1 MTKKINIKK
10 VGNKVKEKA
19 SNIKSDTKKKISGNL
34 KSLIVI
40 LFYTL
45 GIVAATTILIFGLYI
60 IITAPDF
67 NTQELY
73 KKEAT
78 VLYDKDGN
86 EITRLGS
93 ENRVLVTYDDLP
105 QSLIDALVA
114 TEDSRFFQHN
124 GFDAARFLKASV
136 GQAMGNSSAGGA
148 STLTMQIV
156 KNTYTSSEASGIKG
170 IIRKFTDIYM
180 SVFKI
185 EKTYT
190 KEEIIEFY
198 VNSQWLG
205 NGTINYGGVY
215 GVEQASQNYFGKSVK
230 DLSLPESAL
239 LVGMFNNPTS
249 FNPYNYPENATKR
262 RSVVLSLMVKHGY
275 ITETEKEAAEAI
287 PVESLL
293 VDLDKKSYTN
303 PYQPF
308 IDYVIENVK
317 ETTGNDPYFVP
328 MAIKTTMDR
337 GMQDVVNNV
346 TNGNG
351 GYTFVDDKVQMGLA
365 ITSTKDGSV
374 LALSGGRNYA
384 AAGLNRATDIRR
396 QPGSTA
402 KPIFDYGPYIEYA
415 NGSTKNYFFDE
426 PYTYSSGGSI
436 KNYDNRYK
444 GLITMEDALVDSRN
458 VPALQAFQEV
468 DNEKIAEFATNLG
481 IDYGEGL
488 YESCS
493 IGGFDGVSPLQM
505 SAAYAAFGRGGDYI
519 APYAYTEITY
529 LETDKTEK
537 YNYEKVKVMSAETA
551 YMITDMLVTGG
562 ASGVGGSIRVSGTQV
577 AAKGGTTTMD
587 SSSRK
592 TLGLPSSVT
601 PDHWNNTYTPDY
613 SISLW
618 YGYDSLS
625 KGGSYITSS
634 PGSKARRGIMAAVAN
649 KVYKKNSKFKKPSG
663 VVSVTVEK
671 ETIPATLPS
680 AYTPD
685 DRKMTAL
692 YKAGTEPT
700 EVSNRYDA
708 LENPTNGSFT
718 ASGNTIT
725 LTWTGIEKPA
735 AIDQNTLATYFN
747 EGYKKWADKYY
758 QQRLSYNASYIG
770 NNGYEVYVNNNG
782 NLTYIGFTTNNS
794 YSYNGDG
801 ITSYEFVI
809 KSAYSIFKNNR
820 SSGLTIKTKYDI
832 PVSNTTTNNTVETN
846 TDSNIFSVYETRTI
860 PVCITV
866 NSSKVAPVNDFIIKD
881 INGNDIT
888 SKSKITTNIESF
900 AIDKQS
906 INNSLVYVISYN
918 GNTKSFKRT
927 LNICNSCNSNGTC
940 AS

>member
-1 MTKKINIKK
+1 MARNNIKK
-10 VGNKVKEKA
+10 IGRKAREKA
-19 SNIKSDTKKKISGNL
+19 DNIRSKSKSKLTGNIKA
-34 KSLIVI
+34 LIVI
-40 LFYTL
+40 LFYTF
-45 GIVAATTILIFGLYI
+45 GIVAATTVLIFGFYI
-60 IITAPDF
+60 IFTAPDF

-78 VLYDKDGN
+78 VLYDSEGN
-86 EITRLGS
+86 EITRIGS

-124 GFDAARFLKASV
+124 GFDAARFMKASF
-136 GQAMGNSSAGGA
+136 GQAMGNSNAGGA

-156 KNTYTSSEASGIKG
+156 KNTYTSNEASGMKG

-180 SVFKI
+180 SIFKI

-215 GVEQASQNYFGKSVK
+215 GVEQASQEYFGKSVK

-249 FNPYNYPENATKR
+249 FNPYNYPQNATKR
-262 RSVVLSLMVKHGY
+262 RDTVLNLMVKHGY
-275 ITETEKEAAEAI
+275 ITKTECEAAKAI
-287 PVESLL
+287 KVESLL
-293 VDLDKKSYTN
+293 LDQDEKNYKN

-308 IDYVIENVK
+308 IDYVLENVK
-317 ETTGNDPYFVP
+317 ETTGDDPYTTP
-328 MAIKTTMDR
+328 MAIKTTMNTKI
-337 GMQDVVNNV
+337 QDVVNNV
-346 TNGNG
+346 TNGTG
-351 GYTFVDDKVQMGLA
+351 GYEFVDDKVQMGLA

-402 KPIFDYGPYIEYA
+402 KPIFDYGPFIEYA
-415 NGSTKNYFFDE
+415 NGSTKTYFFDE
-426 PYTYSSGGSI
+426 PYTYSGGGSI

-444 GLITMEDALVDSRN
+444 GLIDMEAALVDSRN
-458 VPALQAFQEV
+458 IPALQAFQEV
-468 DNEKIAEFATNLG
+468 EKEKIAEFATNLG

-519 APYAYTEITY
+519 EPYGYTEITY
-529 LETDKTEK
+529 LETDKTIK
-537 YNYEKVKVMSAETA
+537 YSYDKVKVMSKQTA
-551 YMITDMLVTGG
+551 YMVTDMLVTGG
-562 ASGVGGSIRVSGTQV
+562 ASGVGGSIRISGTQV

-592 TLGLPSSVT
+592 ALGLPSSVT
-601 PDHWNNTYTPDY
+601 PDHWNNTYTSDY

-618 YGYDSLS
+618 YGYDSLT

-634 PGSKARRGIMAAVAN
+634 PGSRARRGIMAAVAN

-671 ETIPATLPS
+671 ETIPALLPS
-680 AYTPD
+680 EHTPED
-685 DRKMTAL
+685 MRMTAL
-692 YKAGTEPT
+692 YKSGTEPT
-700 EVSNRYDA
+700 ETSTRYTT
-708 LENPTNGSFT
+708 LSNPTNGSFT
-718 ASGNTIT
+718 TSGSTIT
-725 LTWTGIEKPA
+725 LTWNGIKTPD
-735 AIDQNTLATYFN
+735 AIDSNALATYFN
-747 EGYKKWADKYY
+747 SGYKKWADKYY
-758 QQRLSYNASYIG
+758 QQRLGYNAAHIG
-770 NNGYEVYVNNNG
+770 NIGYEIYLNG
-782 NLTYIGFTTNNS
+782 TYIGYTNNTN
-794 YSYNGDG
+794 YTYTGDG
-801 ITSYEFVI
+801 ISNYDFVI

-820 SSGLTIKTKYDI
+820 SSGLTIKTSYPTAPVI
-832 PVSNTTTNNTVETN
+832 PTPTTPTVPTPNDTTNTNSTTTNSTQSTTTVT
-846 TDSNIFSVYETRTI
+846 
-860 PVCITV
+860 P
-866 NSSKVAPVNDFIIKD
+866 
-881 INGNDIT
+881 
-888 SKSKITTNIESF
+888 
-900 AIDKQS
+900 
-906 INNSLVYVISYN
+906 
-918 GNTKSFKRT
+918 
-927 LNICNSCNSNGTC
+927 
-940 AS
+940 